1 MKRAKGERCCVNCF
15 HFVQH
20 ADHDFDGF
28 CAFAW
33 PPYLEAKRQSVS
45 AYDTCSLF
53 DELEENEIS
62 IEFVEAQ

>member
-1 MKRAKGERCCVNCF
+1 MKKDKRERYCANCF

-33 PPYLEAKRQSVS
+33 PPYMERKRQSVS
-45 AYDTCSLF
+45 AYDSCSLY
-53 DELEENEIS
+53 DELEESDID
-62 IEFVEAQ
+62 IEFVEE